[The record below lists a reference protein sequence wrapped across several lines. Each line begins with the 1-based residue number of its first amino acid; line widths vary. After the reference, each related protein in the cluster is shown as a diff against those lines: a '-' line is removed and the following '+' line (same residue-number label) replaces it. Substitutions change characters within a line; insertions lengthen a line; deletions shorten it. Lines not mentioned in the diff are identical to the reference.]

1 MAKIFYDKHLSWWL
15 RVFTSSQ
22 KSYDIANTF
31 VSKLKSNVTLIH
43 PMEYG
48 SKTSSFYYKVNDDE
62 IFISLGIYDDTR
74 CIIFTKELGK
84 FLKLTPIV
92 RPFNNEHYEINGL
105 SYYDLLEKVD
115 TYIKVINERNY
126 KT

>member
-1 MAKIFYDKHLSWWL
+1 MAKIFFDGNLSWWL

-31 VSKLKSNVTLIH
+31 TSKLKSNVTLTH

-48 SKTSSFYYKVNDDE
+48 PKTSSFYYKVNDDE

-74 CIIFTKELGK
+74 CIIFTKELGR
-84 FLKLTPIV
+84 FLKLTHIV

-126 KT
+126 KN